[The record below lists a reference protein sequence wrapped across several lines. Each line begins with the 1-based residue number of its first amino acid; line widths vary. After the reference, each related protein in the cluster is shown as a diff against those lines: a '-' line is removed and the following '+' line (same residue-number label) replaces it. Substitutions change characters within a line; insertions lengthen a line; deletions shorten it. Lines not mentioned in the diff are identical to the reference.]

1 MMAKIYP
8 NLTELIGQPPLLELS
23 RLTALHSIRARLLA
37 KLEMF
42 NPGGSSKDRIARAM
56 IEAAEAEGRLQ
67 PGATLIEP
75 TSGNTGVGLA
85 WVARVKGYQAVLTMP
100 ETMSRERQLLLK
112 AMGAQVVLTPGH
124 QGIKGAIDKAEEL
137 HAQQPGSLILRQF
150 DNPANPEAHARTTA
164 QEIWNDTDGE
174 VDLFVAGVGTG
185 GTLSGVGKGLKA
197 HRPNLSIVAVE
208 PARSPL
214 LSAGEAGP
222 HGLQGIGANFIPATY
237 DASVVDEIVTVTDE
251 DALRTARELVRSEGV
266 LAGISSGAALYAA
279 LQVAQRPENEGKTV
293 VVLLPDTG
301 ERYLSTDL
309 FAEEENGCPA

>member
-8 NLTELIGQPPLLELS
+8 NLTELIGQTPLLELS

-85 WVARVKGYQAVLTMP
+85 WVARVKGYQAILTMP

-112 AMGAQVVLTPGH
+112 AMGAQVVLTPGN
-124 QGIKGAIDKAEEL
+124 QGMKGAIDKAEEL
-137 HAQQPGSLILRQF
+137 HAQQTGSLILRQF

-164 QEIWNDTDGE
+164 QEI
-174 VDLFVAGVGTG
+174 
-185 GTLSGVGKGLKA
+185 
-197 HRPNLSIVAVE
+197 
-208 PARSPL
+208 
-214 LSAGEAGP
+214 
-222 HGLQGIGANFIPATY
+222 
-237 DASVVDEIVTVTDE
+237 
-251 DALRTARELVRSEGV
+251 
-266 LAGISSGAALYAA
+266 
-279 LQVAQRPENEGKTV
+279 
-293 VVLLPDTG
+293 
-301 ERYLSTDL
+301 
-309 FAEEENGCPA
+309 